1 MLRTCRHSGTLQLG
15 SDFEMHGR
23 ETASCRLSQKEGF
36 IGLWEKL
43 ARSEGWCP
51 SVDTLWL
58 PSTQDTS
65 TAPHLHLKLS
75 LFLLEPFMV
84 RE

>member
-1 MLRTCRHSGTLQLG
+1 MNLQAVLM
-15 SDFEMHGR
+15 FPRR
-23 ETASCRLSQKEGF
+23 ET
-36 IGLWEKL
+36 L
-43 ARSEGWCP
+43 ARSEEWCP

-65 TAPHLHLKLS
+65 TAPLSHLHLLR
-75 LFLLEPFMV
+75 LRLALLGPFMV